1 MRLPTPVQTV
11 VRASSNTG
19 VRHLARGSSLRER
32 CWRAQKPLL
41 LARHV
46 TMPAA
51 APSLRHQPSTK
62 RPAAT
67 RRARKGL
74 VRRAALVR
82 RLAKERDASLA
93 VIVAPPG
100 YGKSSLL
107 HEWAEHDEREFVWL
121 TPASLDSAEVE
132 ATTRS
137 IIAAAEVSG
146 DRGVVVVLDDAH
158 LASPDAVR
166 GVVGPLLE
174 ELPAGSRVVV
184 ASRTEPPLP
193 LGRLRARRALI
204 EVRVEDLAMIPAEA
218 SVLLRQAGLEL
229 DFTALGALVSRTEGW
244 PAGLY
249 LSALSL
255 RKQVDVNGALSRLRG
270 DDHCLAEYFREEV
283 LSPLSPDLT
292 EFAIQTSVLE
302 ELSGPVCDA
311 VLERS
316 GSGRVLA
323 RLERA
328 NSLLR
333 PLDPAHE
340 RYRWHGLFRDALG
353 AELRRTAPEAVRTL
367 HERASLWYEAH
378 GDLDRAISHAV
389 HTHDP
394 VRTGDLLWASIV
406 AYVTQGRNEI
416 VQEWLAGFAR
426 EELAGY
432 APLALASAYSFAAAG
447 HTAEARHLT
456 AAAAA
461 AIERCPDSG
470 GAGSLSAG
478 LAGIEAFVGR
488 DGVSGMEEAAA
499 RGCEIASQ
507 DSPWRPVCV
516 FLRGTATH
524 LSGDRAGA
532 ARMLEEAADLGA
544 ATAPSVTSLSLA
556 QAAMIAIEQQ
566 DWETAVELTD
576 RAGRVIDER
585 GLADCPISAL
595 AFAAA
600 AAVRAHH
607 GRVDEAKRDL
617 RSGIDLL
624 TELDDFIPW
633 YGAEARILLAH
644 ASLWLAD
651 VVGARTLLAE
661 ASRLARRTPGA
672 VIFERWFDDAW
683 AHMDAV
689 AETSL
694 AGPSSL
700 TIAELRILRFLPSHR
715 SFREIAAQLGVS
727 ANTVK
732 TQAHAVYRKL
742 GAASRSEAVMRAS
755 DAGLLGQ

>member
-1 MRLPTPVQTV
+1 M
-11 VRASSNTG
+11 
-19 VRHLARGSSLRER
+19 
-32 CWRAQKPLL
+32 
-41 LARHV
+41 
-46 TMPAA
+46 MPAA
-51 APSLRHQPSTK
+51 APSLRDRPPAK
-62 RPAAT
+62 RRTPT
-67 RRARKGL
+67 RRPGKGL

-82 RLAKERDASLA
+82 RLSKERDATLA
-93 VIVAPPG
+93 VVVAPPG

-107 HEWAEHDEREFVWL
+107 QEWSEHDEREFVWL
-121 TPASLDSAEVE
+121 TAASLDTADVEE
-132 ATTRS
+132 ATRA
-137 IIAAAEVSG
+137 IIADADQE
-146 DRGVVVVLDDAH
+146 RGVVVVLDDAH
-158 LASPDAVR
+158 LARADAAR
-166 GVVGPLLE
+166 DLLE
-174 ELPAGSRVVV
+174 QLVEDMPAGSMV
-184 ASRTEPPLP
+184 AVGSRTEPPMP

-204 EVRVEDLAMIPAEA
+204 EVRVEDLAMVPAEA
-218 SVLLRQAGLEL
+218 SILLRQAGLEL
-229 DFTALGALVSRTEGW
+229 DLTALQALVSRTEGW

-255 RKQVDVNGALSRLRG
+255 RKQVDLSGALNRLRG
-270 DDHCLAEYFREEV
+270 DDHCLAEYFRDEV
-283 LSPLSPDLT
+283 LSSLPRDLT
-292 EFAIQTSVLE
+292 EFAVRTSVLD

-311 VLERS
+311 VLERT

-328 NSLLR
+328 TSLLR

-353 AELRRTAPEAVRTL
+353 AELRRTAPELVRAL

-378 GDLDRAISHAV
+378 GDLDRAISHTVDA
-389 HTHDP
+389 HDP
-394 VRTGDLLWASIV
+394 IRAGDLLWASIV
-406 AYVTQGRNEI
+406 GYVMQGRNEI
-416 VQEWLAGFAR
+416 VQGWLASFSR
-426 EELAGY
+426 DELAGY
-432 APLALASAYSFAAAG
+432 APLALAAAHSFVAAG
-447 HTAEARHLT
+447 HAAEAHHL

-461 AIERCPDSG
+461 ATLERR
-470 GAGSLSAG
+470 LTSAG
-478 LAGIEAFVGR
+478 DRSLAVGLASLEAVVGR
-488 DGVSGMEEAAA
+488 DGVSGMEDAATRA
-499 RGCEIASQ
+499 TELASP
-507 DSPWRPVCV
+507 DSPWRPVCL
-516 FLRGTATH
+516 FLRGTAIH
-524 LSGDRAGA
+524 LAGDRAGA
-532 ARMLEEAADLGA
+532 APMLEEAADLGA
-544 ATAPSVTSLSLA
+544 ATAPTITSLSLA
-556 QAAMIAIEQQ
+556 HAAMIAIEEQ
-566 DWETAVELTD
+566 DWETAAELTD
-576 RAGRVIDER
+576 RAARVIEDR
-585 GLADCPISAL
+585 GLADCSISAL

-607 GRVDEAKRDL
+607 GRVDEAKCDL

-624 TELDDFIPW
+624 AELEDFIPW
-633 YGAEARILLAH
+633 YGAEARILLAY

-661 ASRLARRTPGA
+661 ASRLARRTSGA
-672 VIFERWFDDAW
+672 VIFKRWFDDAW
-683 AHMDAV
+683 AHMDAL

>member
-1 MRLPTPVQTV
+1 
-11 VRASSNTG
+11 
-19 VRHLARGSSLRER
+19 
-32 CWRAQKPLL
+32 
-41 LARHV
+41 
-46 TMPAA
+46 MPAA
-51 APSLRHQPSTK
+51 ASALRHRPPKK
-62 RPAAT
+62 RPASQATVATGTARAT
-67 RRARKGL
+67 RQGRKGL

-82 RLAKERDASLA
+82 RLSRERDATLA
-93 VIVAPPG
+93 VIIAPPG

-107 HEWAEHDEREFVWL
+107 CEWAEHDERQFVWL
-121 TPASLDSAEVE
+121 TPASLEVGDAE
-132 ATTRS
+132 ATTRA
-137 IIAAAEVSG
+137 ILADAATEG
-146 DRGVVVVLDDAH
+146 ERGVVVVLDDAH
-158 LASPDAVR
+158 VGSPDAVR
-166 GVVGPLLE
+166 DTLDALLE
-174 ELPAGSRVVV
+174 DMPAGSMV
-184 ASRTEPPLP
+184 AVGSRTEPPLP
-193 LGRLRARRALI
+193 LGRLRARRTLI

-218 SVLLRQAGLEL
+218 SILVRQAGLEL
-229 DFTALGALVSRTEGW
+229 DFTAVQSLVARTEGW

-255 RKQVDVNGALSRLRG
+255 RKQVDVSGALSRLRG
-270 DDHCLAEYFREEV
+270 DDHCLAEYFRDEV
-283 LSPLSPDLT
+283 LSTLQPDLT
-292 EFAIQTSVLE
+292 EFAVGTSVLD
-302 ELSGPVCDA
+302 ELSGPICDA

-328 NSLLR
+328 NALLR
-333 PLDPAHE
+333 PLDSAHE

-353 AELRRTAPEAVRTL
+353 AELRRTAPELVHTL
-367 HERASLWYEAH
+367 HERASFWYEAH
-378 GDLDRAISHAV
+378 GDVDRAIAHAV
-389 HTHDP
+389 DAHDAM
-394 VRTGDLLWASIV
+394 RTGDLLWASIV
-406 AYVTQGRNEI
+406 AYVAQGRNEI
-416 VQEWLAGFAR
+416 VQAWLASFTR
-426 EELAGY
+426 DELAGH
-432 APLALASAYSFAAAG
+432 APLALAAAHSFLAAG
-447 HTAEARHLT
+447 RAAEARHLG

-461 AIERCPDSG
+461 SVERCPDSG
-470 GAGSLSAG
+470 EAGALTAG
-478 LAGIEAFVGR
+478 LASLDAIVGR
-488 DGVSGMEEAAA
+488 EGAAGMEEAAA
-499 RGCEIASQ
+499 RACDHASR
-507 DSPWRPVCV
+507 DSPWRPVCL
-516 FLRGTATH
+516 FLHGTATH
-524 LSGDRAGA
+524 LTGDHEGA

-566 DWETAVELTD
+566 DWETAAELTD
-576 RAGRVIDER
+576 RAGKVIEVH
-585 GLADCPISAL
+585 GLADYPLSAL

-600 AAVRAHH
+600 AASRAHH

-617 RSGIDLL
+617 RNAVDLL
-624 TELDDFIPW
+624 TQLDDFVPW

-651 VVGARTLLAE
+651 VIGARTLLAE

-672 VIFERWFDDAW
+672 VIFERWFDEAW